1 MNSRQAQ
8 VSEVVR
14 LLWITKGQSSPSP
27 HESGVIGQKAT
38 PIMTPFP
45 GTPLYERLKRDK
57 RLLQEGAWEL
67 CTLFD
72 VNYLPENMTVSELE
86 AGFRELGHRIYDD
99 AFIDER
105 RRAFFK
111 RQSELRQ
118 ERSVC

>member
-1 MNSRQAQ
+1 VLGLDHTDKTSFESVFEFVRETGLY
-8 VSEVVR
+8 EVQ
-14 LLWITKGQSSPSP
+14 IT
-27 HESGVIGQKAT
+27 
-38 PIMTPFP
+38 IMTPFP

-72 VNYLPENMTVSELE
+72 VNYLPEKMSVTELE
-86 AGFRELGHRIYDD
+86 TGFRELGHRIYDD

-118 ERSVC
+118 ERSVG